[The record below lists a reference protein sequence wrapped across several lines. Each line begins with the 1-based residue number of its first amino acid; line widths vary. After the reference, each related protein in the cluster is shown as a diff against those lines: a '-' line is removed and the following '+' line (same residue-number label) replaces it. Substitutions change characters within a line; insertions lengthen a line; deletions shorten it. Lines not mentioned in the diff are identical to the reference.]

1 MAIGG
6 AFPQLSAMS
15 SPPRLRSIRL
25 GESHQRFSGPPR
37 VRARDEAGRRPFSE
51 PIDQFE
57 GFPLYF
63 NPIRR
68 PPQRG
73 GVFILRRPRADLG
86 KPESRACT
94 RSWTGEH
101 RPRDIRHRPD
111 LRPRQRRFR
120 ARRGL
125 LAGVDGRRALSRFRR
140 RHRRDLGRP
149 RPSAPGR
156 SADEPGLE
164 AVARFEPVPE
174 SRGRALC
181 APSGRRHLRRPR
193 VLRQFGRRGQ
203 RGGGEDGA
211 PAPVDRRPSR
221 ALSHAHL
228 RGRVPRPYARDDRR
242 RRPGQISRR
251 LRSQGRRLRPDSAD
265 RPRGGRG
272 RDRAG
277 NRLHHDRADPGRGR
291 GAARSA
297 RIPARLARDLRPAWP
312 CADLR

>member
-1 MAIGG
+1 M
-6 AFPQLSAMS
+6 
-15 SPPRLRSIRL
+15 
-25 GESHQRFSGPPR
+25 
-37 VRARDEAGRRPFSE
+37 
-51 PIDQFE
+51 
-57 GFPLYF
+57 
-63 NPIRR
+63 PIRR

-73 GVFILRRPRADLG
+73 GVFILRRATPSSG
-86 KPESRACT
+86 SRNLEPVQGVGQVNTVPC
-94 RSWTGEH
+94 
-101 RPRDIRHRPD
+101 DIGHRPD
-111 LRPRQRRFR
+111 LRPRECRLR

-125 LAGVDGRRALSRFRR
+125 LAHVDGRRALSRFRR

-149 RPSAPGR
+149 RPSASGR

-164 AVARFEPVPE
+164 AVAHFEPLSE

-211 PAPVDRRPSR
+211 PAPVGRRPSR

-228 RGRVPRPYARDDRR
+228 RGRLPRPDARDDRR

-251 LRSQGRRLRPDSAD
+251 LRPQGRRLRPDSAD

-297 RIPARLARDLRPAWP
+297 AHSCAACARSATGMASS
-312 CADLR
+312 